1 MKKINS
7 ILAGLLLSASV
18 FLTQQAN
25 AQAPQKMSYQS
36 VIRNSSNA
44 LVANTA
50 VGIQLSVLQGSA
62 SGTAVYVET
71 QTATTN
77 ANGLVSLQIGNGT
90 ATTGTFA
97 GIDWATGPY
106 FIKTQTDPTGGSNYT
121 ITGTQQMASVPY
133 ALYAAKS
140 GGMVFET
147 TADDPTAIHNTNP
160 GNVGIGTD
168 LPSEKLDVSGNV
180 RVRGT
185 LGIGTQVPNASAAL
199 EINSTTGA
207 LLLPRM
213 TTAERNNLNATE
225 GMMIY
230 NSTDLKY
237 QGYSNTIVNA
247 DPVVDQSQLN
257 FDNSLMNQDLS
268 QSFTA
273 GVSGTLSSVRVLLL
287 SFGPQNATISIRS
300 GAGNSGVLLYQTT
313 VAVTYQDNGTWY
325 IINPIAVSVTA
336 GNTYTIHMTSSGF
349 GPENVLW
356 LTASN
361 NPYAGGNSFIGTD
374 PYEGYDLAFETTV
387 TPAPAGSLEWI
398 NINPAPGASNE
409 ALVATNNQVQT
420 NTTNI
425 AGLQSQLST
434 VQSNFV
440 TTIDDPSAI
449 HNVNQGNVGIGT
461 DLPSEKLDVAGNVRI
476 RGGNP
481 AQGKVLTSDD
491 TGAATWQTPVTPNL
505 SGYATTTDL
514 NATAAQLAV
523 QNDLQSTQIATLNYG
538 LVITNN
544 KVQDLFILQS
554 NQIATVNISLANTNN
569 QVQGLVT
576 QNAVQSDQITTL
588 NTGLANTNDQVQ
600 YLADENAIQDR
611 VLHTLHDIQSEQIAT
626 LNIGLANTNA
636 QVQTNTTD
644 ITNLQTQVST
654 LQSNAV
660 ATTMGTIGAS
670 ATTNGATITAGVLS
684 LTPANATNGGVVTTA
699 AQTFA
704 GDKTFSGNVVT
715 NGNVII
721 SNPTVTFVN
730 TSGTTL
736 TAANILTGFI
746 ESNAIGSPAS
756 ITLPSVASIAAALGG
771 PGSGIGTSFEFTVS
785 NNSASPL
792 VLTLGAGMGV
802 QSSPV
807 IAGSNSL
814 SILNGAIMGRFRLVF
829 KTFTSAILFRI
840 Y

>member
-1 MKKINS
+1 MKKLKLPLIIFS
-7 ILAGLLLSASV
+7 AMLLQ
-18 FLTQQAN
+18 LTNARAQQV
-25 AQAPQKMSYQS
+25 PQTLTYQS
-36 VIRNSSNA
+36 VLRNSSNA

-50 VGIQLSVLQGSA
+50 VGIKISVLQGNDP
-62 SGTAVYVET
+62 GIAVYVET

-77 ANGLVSLQIGNGT
+77 ANGLVSLQIGAGP
-90 ATTGTFA
+90 AILGTFA
-97 GIDWATGPY
+97 AIDWANGPY
-106 FIKTQTDPTGGSNYT
+106 FIKTEIDPTGGSNYT

-147 TADDPTAIHNTNP
+147 TADDPTAIHNTNS

-185 LGIGTQVPNASAAL
+185 LGIGTQVPNTSAAL

-225 GMMIY
+225 GMIIY

-237 QGYSNTIVNA
+237 QGFSNTLVNA

-257 FDNSLMNQDLS
+257 FDNSMMNQDLS

-287 SFGPQNATISIRS
+287 SLDGPQNATISIRS

-349 GPENVLW
+349 GPMSGINW

-387 TPAPAGSLEWI
+387 TPAPAGSLGWI

-409 ALVATNNQVQT
+409 ALAATNSQVQT

-449 HNVNQGNVGIGT
+449 YNVTQGNVGIGT

-505 SGYATTTDL
+505 SGYATTTSL
-514 NATAAQLAV
+514 NQTAAQLAI
-523 QNDLQSTQIATLNYG
+523 QNDLQSVQISTLNIG
-538 LVITNN
+538 LANTNEQ
-544 KVQDLFILQS
+544 VQNLAYENAAQHRELRDLHDIQS
-554 NQIATVNISLANTNN
+554 AQINDLNSGLANTNN

-576 QNAVQSDQITTL
+576 QNAVQSAQIVTL
-588 NTGLANTNDQVQ
+588 NIGLVNTNDQVQ
-600 YLADENAIQDR
+600 YLADENANQDS
-611 VLHTLHDIQSEQIAT
+611 VLHVLHDIQSEQIAT
-626 LNIGLANTNA
+626 LNIDLANTNA

-644 ITNLQTQVST
+644 ITNLQTQVSAV
-654 LQSNAV
+654 QSNFV
-660 ATTMGTIGAS
+660 TTQNNSNNIR
-670 ATTNGATITAGVLS
+670 N
-684 LTPANATNGGVVTTA
+684 TNGG
-699 AQTFA
+699 
-704 GDKTFSGNVVT
+704 NV
-715 NGNVII
+715 
-721 SNPTVTFVN
+721 
-730 TSGTTL
+730 
-736 TAANILTGFI
+736 
-746 ESNAIGSPAS
+746 
-756 ITLPSVASIAAALGG
+756 
-771 PGSGIGTSFEFTVS
+771 GIG
-785 NNSASPL
+785 
-792 VLTLGAGMGV
+792 
-802 QSSPV
+802 
-807 IAGSNSL
+807 IANP
-814 SILNGAIMGRFRLVF
+814 IE
-829 KTFTSAILFRI
+829 K
-840 Y
+840 